1 MKRKGLLISILIV
14 SIVLIGGVVYTYVFD
29 GEHRNIA
36 NEEATIIVSANK
48 LHADFL
54 ANESLATTTYLDK
67 VLEVKGLTT
76 STQNGEVILEDKIQI
91 SISSDVKPTLEK
103 KNITIKGRCIGY
115 DELLEMVKIDQAIII
130 NKDN

>member
-14 SIVLIGGVVYTYVFD
+14 SIVLIGGFIYTYMFG

-36 NEEATIIVSANK
+36 KEEATITVSANK

-67 VLEVKGLTT
+67 VLEVTGITT

-91 SISSDVKPTLEK
+91 SISSEVKPTLEK
-103 KNITIKGRCIGY
+103 KI
-115 DELLEMVKIDQAIII
+115 
-130 NKDN
+130 